1 MNFKF
6 KRERIGKTLVTIS
19 GMQIGAIV
27 ASSDSSYYKIFLA
40 IDSLSTWKWS
50 VLKKTFKQD
59 SDARRFLDSYI
70 DEILLHFQLYPITK

>member
-40 IDSLSTWKWS
+40 IDSSPTWKWTI
-50 VLKKTFKQD
+50 LQKTFKQD
-59 SDARRFLDSYI
+59 SDARKFLTAYI
-70 DEILLHFQLYPITK
+70 DEILNHFTLYPITK